1 MHNEFHKETYRF
13 QEVASL
19 HRSLPT
25 RQVRDTNKS
34 GEADVDKDRIGKSGM
49 RGGER
54 ARGVEEGRGKID
66 SLNSIIKDFGKI
78 IKT

>member
-25 RQVRDTNKS
+25 RQVRDTNS
-34 GEADVDKDRIGKSGM
+34 SDEADVDKDRIGKSGM

-54 ARGVEEGRGKID
+54 ARGVDEVREKKD
-66 SLNSIIKDFGKI
+66 SRNSIINNLGKI
-78 IKT
+78 IKF

>member
-25 RQVRDTNKS
+25 RQVRDTNSS
-34 GEADVDKDRIGKSGM
+34 GEADADKYRIGKSGM
-49 RGGER
+49 RAG
-54 ARGVEEGRGKID
+54 GVEEGRGKID
-66 SLNSIIKDFGKI
+66 SLNSIIKDLGKI

>member
-1 MHNEFHKETYRF
+1 MTSTHQAKLMWT
-13 QEVASL
+13 
-19 HRSLPT
+19 
-25 RQVRDTNKS
+25 K
-34 GEADVDKDRIGKSGM
+34 IGIEKSGM

-66 SLNSIIKDFGKI
+66 SLNSIIKDLGKI